1 MKYIILSD
9 HMWSWNWVT
18 ADPNCHNYTYTFFLF
33 SIERDIKVLGYQIF
47 PACVVGHLNEK
58 NWVILFVSVIFVG
71 KLKKNEEENN
81 MPRAEKDNE
90 SNYHQSWGSSV
101 RRWPVN
107 SQLFFCFF
115 LVTEEEIT
123 HSIYI

>member
-71 KLKKNEEENN
+71 KLKKMKKKITCHVLRKTMSRTITNHGG
-81 MPRAEKDNE
+81 PR
-90 SNYHQSWGSSV
+90 
-101 RRWPVN
+101 
-107 SQLFFCFF
+107 
-115 LVTEEEIT
+115 
-123 HSIYI
+123 